1 MLFSKIV
8 DFVDGKLSNDKIN
21 NTTMNDVEEVPSY
34 GPTRS
39 IFFLSIVSQFILFE
53 GMGREPLM
61 Y

>member
-21 NTTMNDVEEVPSY
+21 NTTMNDVEEVASY

-39 IFFLSIVSQFILFE
+39 IFFLSIVSQFFLFE
-53 GMGREPLM
+53 GMGIEPLM